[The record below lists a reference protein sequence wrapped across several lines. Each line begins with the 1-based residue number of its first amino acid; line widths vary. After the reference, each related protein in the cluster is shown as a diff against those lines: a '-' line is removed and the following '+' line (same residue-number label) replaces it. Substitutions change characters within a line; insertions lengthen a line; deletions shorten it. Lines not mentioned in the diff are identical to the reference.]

1 VNLSHD
7 MKYSLSFCEIIQL
20 SENIFEAIENEDV
33 VIDGQCVT
41 ESWNF
46 WNQLRTEPFGLLV
59 HCSEIPLSF
68 LGAQKIGNHPLQQK
82 TALLL
87 RKVSQEEK
95 IAQVMDIKEV
105 IGTPIRHQIFYD
117 REQALEWLKDAD

>member
-1 VNLSHD
+1 
-7 MKYSLSFCEIIQL
+7 MKYSLSFCEITQL

-33 VIDGQCVT
+33 TIDGTCVM

-46 WNQLRTEPFGLLV
+46 WNTLRTEPFGLLV

-68 LGAQKIGNHPLQQK
+68 LGAQKIGDHPLQQK

-87 RKVSQEEK
+87 RKVSQEKK
-95 IAQVMDIKEV
+95 IEHVMDVKET
-105 IGTPIRHQIFYD
+105 IGTPIRYKIFYE
-117 REQALEWLKDAD
+117 REKALEWLSDLG